1 MPQQKSTEESTRVRI
16 PSLKFTIKS
25 GCKALSEGKRLW
37 NFGSTR
43 KFGVKF
49 VRIDPKT
56 RPGEMHMGSFTPGA
70 DYKFKEGDVCWI
82 LPHLPSPVK
91 RCGEKDTDFTQK
103 LVREFGNSQIFTVGK
118 SNAIC
123 VKPKTPG
130 TDLKGFMAEFDLQ
143 DEDLE
148 LAKLPVVAF
157 KYTRYCPASP
167 CTVPCA
173 EKLLLE
179 LLKFEEDPDKLA
191 NLGEL
196 LALNLRRNF
205 SISPV
210 AVVKCHS
217 KELCEGHKGAHTGTK
232 KQQENNQKGPEEKQ
246 GVDSLS
252 NYFEKYF
259 KPPMDKLKNDLLEES
274 MRKRVNLIVPDTASN
289 FEATSQ
295 MIQRLRAAGYHMRF
309 AAVYGEEAEVLCR
322 GRARASEEG
331 KEFTGKNW
339 RKSVEAILKLQ
350 EYLDSTGLV
359 KDCGSV
365 EVIDNSGSISRP
377 MSLVELRSRLE
388 TAEH

>member
-1 MPQQKSTEESTRVRI
+1 MPQQKSTLESTRVRI

-25 GCKALSEGKRLW
+25 GCKALSEGPKRLW
-37 NFGSTR
+37 DFSSTHR
-43 KFGVKF
+43 FKVKF

-56 RPGEMHMGSFTPGA
+56 RPGEMHMGYFTPGA

-130 TDLKGFMAEFDLQ
+130 TDLKTDLKRFMAEFDLQ
-143 DEDLE
+143 DEDLK
-148 LAKLPVVAF
+148 LDKLPVVAF

-210 AVVKCHS
+210 AVVNCHS
-217 KELCEGHKGAHTGTK
+217 DEEDWEIPERTTTLLTKGDWLVFLECHH
-232 KQQENNQKGPEEKQ
+232 EEVQKIK
-246 GVDSLS
+246 
-252 NYFEKYF
+252 
-259 KPPMDKLKNDLLEES
+259 ES
-274 MRKRVNLIVPDTASN
+274 MRNLNESDFEVEEHSIFHDAGPDGCHKA
-289 FEATSQ
+289 
-295 MIQRLRAAGYHMRF
+295 
-309 AAVYGEEAEVLCR
+309 
-322 GRARASEEG
+322 
-331 KEFTGKNW
+331 
-339 RKSVEAILKLQ
+339 
-350 EYLDSTGLV
+350 LV
-359 KDCGSV
+359 V
-365 EVIDNSGSISRP
+365 EVRKVLTLAPRNSKRKIRRAQKKSRG
-377 MSLVELRSRLE
+377 RLE
-388 TAEH
+388 TLIRWLLG

>member
-217 KELCEGHKGAHTGTK
+217 KELCEGDWEIPERRSTLITKGDFLVFLHD
-232 KQQENNQKGPEEKQ
+232 EERQKIQ
-246 GVDSLS
+246 
-252 NYFEKYF
+252 
-259 KPPMDKLKNDLLEES
+259 ES
-274 MRKRVNLIVPDTASN
+274 MKNLNESDFEVAEHSIIHDAGPDGCHKA
-289 FEATSQ
+289 
-295 MIQRLRAAGYHMRF
+295 
-309 AAVYGEEAEVLCR
+309 
-322 GRARASEEG
+322 
-331 KEFTGKNW
+331 
-339 RKSVEAILKLQ
+339 
-350 EYLDSTGLV
+350 LV
-359 KDCGSV
+359 V
-365 EVIDNSGSISRP
+365 EVIKVLTLAPKNSKRTIRRAQKKSRG
-377 MSLVELRSRLE
+377 
-388 TAEH
+388 